1 MYTMLM
7 SLQENEPAP
16 SWEAKDQDGNIHS
29 SSDYKGKWLI
39 LYFYPKDDS
48 PGCTKEACTIRDSFK
63 ELSQKAEILG
73 VSADSV
79 DSHRKFREKY
89 SLPFNLLADPD
100 KKMINAF
107 GADGLILNKR
117 VTFIIDPKGTIVKIF
132 NSVSPEKHAQQLVV
146 VMDSLQN

>member
-1 MYTMLM
+1 MLM